1 MPEEMDCKDGF
12 CQMRKPYKEVKAGDI
27 LFAPI
32 EDDVQD
38 MIPKAS
44 AQTEDSKMRQRFLQY
59 CDDHPEDGECK
70 IYDV

>member
-59 CDDHPEDGECK
+59 CDEHPEDVECK

>member
-12 CQMRKPYKEVKAGDI
+12 CQMRKPFKEVKAGDI

-32 EDDVQD
+32 ED
-38 MIPKAS
+38 
-44 AQTEDSKMRQRFLQY
+44 EDSKMRQRFLQY
-59 CDDHPEDGECK
+59 CDDHPEDVECK

>member
-32 EDDVQD
+32 EDELQHEN
-38 MIPKAS
+38 PKES
-44 AQTEDSKMRQRFLQY
+44 AQAEDSKMRQRFLQY
-59 CDDHPEDGECK
+59 CDEHPYDVECK

>member
-12 CQMRKPYKEVKAGDI
+12 CQMRKPFKEVKAGDI

-32 EDDVQD
+32 EDELQNE
-38 MIPKAS
+38 IPKESKQA
-44 AQTEDSKMRQRFLQY
+44 EDSKMRQRFLQY
-59 CDDHPEDGECK
+59 CDEHPYDVECK

>member
-32 EDDVQD
+32 EDELQREV
-38 MIPKAS
+38 PKESEQA
-44 AQTEDSKMRQRFLQY
+44 EDSKMRQRFLQY
-59 CDDHPEDGECK
+59 CDDHPYDVECK

>member
-59 CDDHPEDGECK
+59 CDDHPEDVECK

>member
-32 EDDVQD
+32 EDDVKD

-59 CDDHPEDGECK
+59 CDEHPEDVECK

>member
-12 CQMRKPYKEVKAGDI
+12 CQMRKPYTEVKAGDI

-32 EDDVQD
+32 EDELQHE
-38 MIPKAS
+38 IPKESGQA
-44 AQTEDSKMRQRFLQY
+44 EDSKMRQRFLQY
-59 CDDHPEDGECK
+59 CDEHPYDVECK

>member
-12 CQMRKPYKEVKAGDI
+12 CQMRKPFKEVKAGDI

-32 EDDVQD
+32 EDELQNE
-38 MIPKAS
+38 IPKESKQA
-44 AQTEDSKMRQRFLQY
+44 EDSKMRQRFLQY
-59 CDDHPEDGECK
+59 CDDHPEDVECK